1 MKLINLRTED
11 LEKFFDVVN
20 SCKGNV
26 YLESPD
32 MRLNLKSKLTQYVSF
47 AKLCSASNNEIA
59 EIEIHAEEREDIDR
73 LFNFMCGGNM

>member
-1 MKLINLRTED
+1 MKFNNLKTED
-11 LEKFFDVVN
+11 LGKFFEVVN
-20 SCKGNV
+20 NCKGDV

-47 AKLCSASNNEIA
+47 AKLCAANTDEIA

-73 LFNFMCGGNM
+73 LFNFMCGGIM